1 MHFVG
6 GFLKSSIWRLNL
18 THRNFEHSVCPTL
31 PRASPE
37 LLTLSQTHPD
47 HPPFPLWLCRIYL
60 TSLLMILRSS
70 AEVPSLICLEEFPD
84 INDTSDS
91 DSEFIPFFILFF
103 IIIVILE
110 IILRM
115 CAEITRRSTPWPMT
129 YMKGCRGSKIR
140 TGNVIL
146 GRHRSKRRGR
156 SCSRHLHWSRRLDR
170 NFRPNRFL
178 DFYGQFFCSLFLS
191 SFF

>member
-1 MHFVG
+1 
-6 GFLKSSIWRLNL
+6 
-18 THRNFEHSVCPTL
+18 
-31 PRASPE
+31 
-37 LLTLSQTHPD
+37 
-47 HPPFPLWLCRIYL
+47 
-60 TSLLMILRSS
+60 MILRSS

-103 IIIVILE
+103 FIIIVILE

-115 CAEITRRSTPWPMT
+115 CAEIKRRSAPWPMT
-129 YMKGCRGSKIR
+129 YMKGSRSSKIR

-156 SCSRHLHWSRRLDR
+156 SCSRHLHWSRRIDR

-178 DFYGQFFCSLFLS
+178 DFLWPILLFPLLYLLIFLLLMTRGRCRCRIRNWRRHGRRGRGRNYIKNKNS
-191 SFF
+191 GRGHPHPHRHTLKSHKSKKVVFE